1 MWKLLQRFS
10 ALDRRAQGL
19 FLCAAVLMPMISA
32 SLRLRGLRATQA
44 TLGRFLSTGANPY
57 DRAKRNMAKDAAR
70 IAHMVHAAARHGVV
84 RPTCLES
91 SLALWWL
98 LGRQGI
104 ESSLRI
110 GTRKTASGLEAH
122 AWVEFGGNAL
132 NETSG
137 ALPDYA
143 PFDAVFPVVLRK

>member
-10 ALDRRAQGL
+10 ALDKGAQRL
-19 FLCAAVLMPMISA
+19 FLCATVLIPMISA

-44 TLGRFLSTGANPY
+44 TLGRFLLTAANPHEQ
-57 DRAKRNMAKDAAR
+57 AKGNMAKDAAR
-70 IAHMVHAAARHGVV
+70 IAHMVHAAARYGLV

-91 SLALWWL
+91 SLALWWF

-122 AWVEFGGNAL
+122 AWVEFGGNPL
-132 NETSG
+132 DETG
-137 ALPDYA
+137 DALPDYT
-143 PFDAVFPVVLRK
+143 PFDAVFPVLSRK

>member
-1 MWKLLQRFS
+1 MWKLLQRFN
-10 ALDRRAQGL
+10 ALDKRAQRL
-19 FLCAAVLMPMISA
+19 FLRAAILLPMISA

-44 TLGRFLSTGANPY
+44 TLGRFLLAGANPR
-57 DRAKRNMAKDAAR
+57 DQAKGNMAKDAAR
-70 IAHMVHAAARHGVV
+70 TAHMVHAAARYGLV

-91 SLALWWL
+91 SLALWWF

-132 NETSG
+132 NETG
-137 ALPDYA
+137 GTLPEYA
-143 PFDAVFPVVLRK
+143 PFDAVFPVLSRK

>member
-1 MWKLLQRFS
+1 MWKLVQRFNV
-10 ALDRRAQGL
+10 LDKRAQRL

-44 TLGRFLSTGANPY
+44 TLGRFLLTSATPH
-57 DRAKRNMAKDAAR
+57 DQAKGNMAKDAAR
-70 IAHMVHAAARHGVV
+70 IAHMVHAAARYGLI
-84 RPTCLES
+84 RPTCLEN
-91 SLALWWL
+91 SLALWWF

-110 GTRKTASGLEAH
+110 GTRKTAGGLEAH

-132 NETSG
+132 DETG
-137 ALPDYA
+137 GTLPDYA
-143 PFDAVFPVVLRK
+143 PFDAVFPALSRK

>member
-10 ALDRRAQGL
+10 ALDKRAQRL
-19 FLCAAVLMPMISA
+19 FLCATVLMPMISA

-44 TLGRFLSTGANPY
+44 TLGRFRLTCADPHDQTKG
-57 DRAKRNMAKDAAR
+57 NMAKDAAR
-70 IAHMVHAAARHGVV
+70 IAHMVHAAARYGLV

-110 GTRKTASGLEAH
+110 GTRKTAGGLEAH

-132 NETSG
+132 DETGG

-143 PFDAVFPVVLRK
+143 PFDALFPVVSRR